1 MRSAT
6 LIESERDEVQAI
18 WGQLNAMGKPKAL
31 VLDLSEVG
39 AADVQLVG
47 GKCASLGELFR
58 NLVPRG
64 VRAVDGFAT
73 TSESY
78 RLLLLTNGLGDR
90 LRELMNGLDH
100 NDIRALNGAGRE
112 ARALM
117 LDTPLPAQVNDAI
130 LDAYRRLC
138 KRLGRKPEVAVR
150 SSATAEDL
158 PDASFAGQ
166 QDTILNVRG
175 ETHLIEACHRCF
187 ASLWTDRAIS
197 YRAAR
202 GYDHFEVAL
211 SIGVQPMVRSD
222 QACSGVMFTLDT
234 ESGFRDVVVING
246 AWGLGEAIVQG
257 MATPDE
263 WVVFKP
269 TLQTGAR
276 PIVSRRLGGKE
287 VKMVYGLDGKGTR
300 TRDVVEAQRG
310 RFVLGDYEV
319 LELARW
325 ACLIEDHYSKLAGRS
340 TPMDIEWAKDGQTGE
355 LFILQARPETV
366 HASNRENYIETYRLT
381 GEHGPPLVTG
391 IAVGEKVSHGRVHV
405 LADPDHLAEFKAGD
419 VLVTSMTDPAW
430 EPIMKRAAA
439 IVTDRGGR
447 TCHSAIISRELG
459 LPCIVGTGNAT
470 QLLQSGMDVTV
481 SCSEGA
487 HGNIYEG
494 LVEFAV
500 DRRVVGDEQRPRTQV
515 MMNVGD
521 PDHAFAVASLP
532 NDGVG
537 LARLEFI
544 INNHIGIHPM
554 ALVRYPNLENTD
566 VVKEIERRIGEE
578 DPREFF
584 VRRLAEGIARIAAA
598 FYPKPVI
605 VRMSD
610 FKSNEYAMLIGGQEF
625 EPTEEN
631 PMLGFRGASRYYD
644 DRYKEGFELE
654 CQALQRVR
662 DDMGLVNVLAMI
674 PFCRTVAEAE
684 RVVALMAEFGLQ
696 QGEHALEI
704 YAMCEL
710 PANVIYADEFLRVF
724 DGYSIGSNDLTQL
737 TLGLDRD
744 SEMVA
749 HLFDER
755 DGAVERM
762 VTLAIEAAQR
772 AGKKIGICGQA
783 PSDYPEFARF
793 LVEKGITSISLN
805 PDTVLQ
811 TTHMILEVETELASQ
826 KTSIKTDSPV
836 RRRAE
841 RSSLDI
847 APAFSGTGVE

>member
-1 MRSAT
+1 MKTS
-6 LIESERDEVQAI
+6 
-18 WGQLNAMGKPKAL
+18 KHL

-39 AADVQLVG
+39 AGDVELVG

-58 NLVPRG
+58 ALVPRG

-73 TSESY
+73 TSEAY
-78 RLLLLTNGLGDR
+78 RLLLNTSGLGER
-90 LRELMNGLDH
+90 LRELMRGLDH
-100 NDIRALNGAGRE
+100 NDIRALNDAGRE

-117 LDTPLPAQVNDAI
+117 LDTPLPKEVDQAI

-138 KRLGRKPEVAVR
+138 QRLGRTPEVAVR

-166 QDTILNVRG
+166 QDTLLNVRG
-175 ETHLIEACHRCF
+175 EDRLIEACHRCF

-202 GYDHFEVAL
+202 GFDHFEVAL

-222 QACSGVMFTLDT
+222 QSCSGVMFTLDT

-287 VKMVYGLDGKGTR
+287 VKMVYGLDGRGTR
-300 TRDVVEAQRG
+300 TREVVQAQRD
-310 RFVLGDYEV
+310 RFVLGDYDV

-325 ACLIEDHYSKLAGRS
+325 GCLIEEHYSTLAGRS
-340 TPMDIEWAKDGQTGE
+340 TPMDIEWAKDGYTGE

-366 HASNRENYIETYRLT
+366 HASNRQNYIETYRLT
-381 GEHGPPLVTG
+381 GEHAAPLVSG
-391 IAVGEKVSHGRVHV
+391 IAVGEKISHGRVHV

-470 QLLQSGMDVTV
+470 QVLQSGADVTV

-494 LVEFAV
+494 RIEFAV

-554 ALVRYPNLENTD
+554 ALVHYPHLQSPE
-566 VVKEIERRIGEE
+566 VVREIGRRIGEE
-578 DPREFF
+578 DPRDFF
-584 VRRLAEGIARIAAA
+584 VRRLAEGIGRIAAA

-644 DRYKEGFELE
+644 DRYREGFKLE
-654 CQALQRVR
+654 CLALERVR
-662 DDMGLVNVLAMI
+662 DEMGLVNVKAMI

-684 RVVALMAEFGLQ
+684 RVVSLMEEFGLK
-696 QGEHALEI
+696 QGKHGLEI

-762 VTLAIEAAQR
+762 VTIAIEAAHR

-793 LVEKGITSISLN
+793 LVEKGISSISLN

-811 TTHMILEVETELASQ
+811 TTLVILEAEAEFGAGDHTPEKGALPMAPRIGPLELAPS
-826 KTSIKTDSPV
+826 
-836 RRRAE
+836 
-841 RSSLDI
+841 
-847 APAFSGTGVE
+847 FSETVAD

>member
-1 MRSAT
+1 MKN
-6 LIESERDEVQAI
+6 D
-18 WGQLNAMGKPKAL
+18 NPL

-39 AADVQLVG
+39 ADDVALVG

-58 NLVPRG
+58 ALRPRG
-64 VRAVDGFAT
+64 VRCVDGFAT
-73 TSESY
+73 TSEAY
-78 RLLLLTNGLGDR
+78 RLLLNTDGLGIR
-90 LRELMNGLDH
+90 LRELMEGLDH
-100 NDIRALNGAGRE
+100 EDIKALNTAGRE

-117 LDTPLPAQVNDAI
+117 LDTQLPTEVNDAI
-130 LDAYRRLC
+130 LDAYARLC
-138 KRLGRKPEVAVR
+138 DRTHRSCEVAVR

-175 ETHLIEACHRCF
+175 EDRLIEACHRCF

-202 GYDHFEVAL
+202 GFDHFEVAL
-211 SIGVQPMVRSD
+211 AIGVQPMVRSD
-222 QACSGVMFTLDT
+222 LACSGVMFTLDT

-269 TLQTGAR
+269 TLRTGSR
-276 PIVSRRLGGKE
+276 PIVSRRLGSKE
-287 VKMVYGLDGKGTR
+287 VKMVYGLDERGTR
-300 TRDVVEAQRG
+300 EVSVVDAQRQ
-310 RFVLGDYEV
+310 RFSLNDYEV
-319 LELARW
+319 LQLAQW
-325 ACLIEDHYSKLAGRS
+325 ACAIEDHYSQRVGHEQ
-340 TPMDIEWAKDGQTGE
+340 PMDIEWAKDGRGGE

-366 HASNRENYIETYRLT
+366 HATRRENYIETYKLT
-381 GEHGPPLVTG
+381 GEHATPLATG
-391 IAVGEKVSHGRVHV
+391 MAVGERIGQGTVHV
-405 LADPDHLAEFKAGD
+405 LLDPDHLAEFNEGD

-459 LPCIVGTGNAT
+459 LPCIVGAGNAT
-470 QLLQSGMDVTV
+470 EKLMTGTEATV
-481 SCSEGA
+481 SCAEGA
-487 HGNIYEG
+487 QGNIYEG
-494 LVEFAV
+494 LIDFIIE
-500 DRRVVGDEQRPRTQV
+500 RRTMEPEKRPRTQV

-521 PDHAFAVASLP
+521 PDHAFALASLP

-554 ALVRYPNLENTD
+554 ALVRYPNLKRDED
-566 VVKEIERRIGEE
+566 RREIERRIGEE

-584 VRRLAEGIARIAAA
+584 VRCLSEGVGRIAAA

-610 FKSNEYAMLIGGQEF
+610 FKSNEYARLIGGKDF
-625 EPTEEN
+625 EPVEEN

-644 DRYKEGFELE
+644 ERYQEGFRLE
-654 CQALQRVR
+654 CAALQRVR
-662 DDMGLVNVLAMI
+662 DDMGLVNVKTMI
-674 PFCRTVAEAE
+674 PFCRTVEEAE
-684 RVVALMAEFGLQ
+684 RVVALMGEFGLK
-696 QGEHALEI
+696 QGERELEI

-710 PANVIYADEFLRVF
+710 PANVVFADEFLRVF

-737 TLGLDRD
+737 ALGLDRD

-755 DGAVERM
+755 NGAVEKM
-762 VTLAIEAAQR
+762 VAMAIEAAHR

-793 LVEKGITSISLN
+793 LVERGITSISLN

-811 TTHMILEVETELASQ
+811 TTHIINEAEAKLPAS
-826 KTSIKTDSPV
+826 KT
-836 RRRAE
+836 AE
-841 RSSLDI
+841 FQSQ
-847 APAFSGTGVE
+847 AEAGATTVA